1 MDDRPTEAPLIL
13 ANRILKQFSEHL
25 LAGAA
30 TPENHD
36 YQVMRVVFRRLGGN
50 WEAVY
55 HGDIRQITMLEKV
68 VTGWGASK
76 KKAG

>member
-1 MDDRPTEAPLIL
+1 MDAPTEAPIVL
-13 ANRILKQFSEHL
+13 ANRIIKQFSDHL

-30 TPENHD
+30 NPEDRD

-50 WEAVY
+50 WQAVY
-55 HGDIRQITMLEKV
+55 NGDIQQIKMLEKV